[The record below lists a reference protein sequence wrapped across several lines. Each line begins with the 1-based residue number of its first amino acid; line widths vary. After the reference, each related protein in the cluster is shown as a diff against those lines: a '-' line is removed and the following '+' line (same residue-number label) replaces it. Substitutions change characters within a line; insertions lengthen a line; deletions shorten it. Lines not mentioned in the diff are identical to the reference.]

1 MFFSH
6 PCLHTFIAEESTGVA
21 EKEELNVIR
30 DVMMRRAIFELQ
42 VNIWVWMYEFTVTDY
57 YLQTKS

>member
-21 EKEELNVIR
+21 EKEELNVIH
-30 DVMMRRAIFELQ
+30 DVMMRRAIVELQ
-42 VNIWVWMYEFTVTDY
+42 VNI
-57 YLQTKS
+57 